1 MPQMPQNIS
10 KDAVGTI
17 TAHFKFYS
25 TSNGSNITSS
35 LKNKISTALLKCHQ
49 QDKNLNFEIFFVNFS
64 GYWSPIPTSDMSS
77 GRYIYLLS
85 DCVTCLTKWL

>member
-35 LKNKISTALLKCHQ
+35 LKNKISTALLKCHR
-49 QDKNLNFEIFFVNFS
+49 KA
-64 GYWSPIPTSDMSS
+64 P
-77 GRYIYLLS
+77 
-85 DCVTCLTKWL
+85 